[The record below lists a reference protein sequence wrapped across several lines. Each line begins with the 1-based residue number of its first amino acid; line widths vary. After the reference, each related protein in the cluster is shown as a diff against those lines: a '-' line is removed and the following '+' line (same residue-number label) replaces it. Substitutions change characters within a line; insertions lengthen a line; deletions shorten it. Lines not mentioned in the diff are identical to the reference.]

1 MMPVDDISI
10 TAHPSVLASSNDSDA
25 LLDEVGIIRILEN
38 GTGHWIVA
46 LSGEA
51 TGAWGVAEIG
61 GWTSYVR
68 LGIADQSEEALTIV
82 HELGH
87 NTSLYHAPCGTGS
100 SLDLGYPY
108 PDAEIGTWGV
118 DSRSGSD
125 VLVPP

>member
-1 MMPVDDISI
+1 MPVDDISI
-10 TAHPSVLASSNDSDA
+10 TAHRSVSTSSNGSDS

-38 GTGHWIVA
+38 GTGNWIVA

-51 TGAWGVAEIG
+51 TGAWGIAKIG

-68 LGIADQSEEALTIV
+68 LGIVDQSEEALTIA

-100 SLDLGYPY
+100 
-108 PDAEIGTWGV
+108 V
-118 DSRSGSD
+118 
-125 VLVPP
+125 